1 MFLSSKNRKYI
12 FYKNNQ
18 ILMETLSSI
27 FEASLDY
34 DIIHADNRI
43 ALVTNWR
50 EQIKQ
55 IVPFFR

>member
-18 ILMETLSSI
+18 IQMETLSSI

-43 ALVTNWR
+43 AMVTN
-50 EQIKQ
+50 
-55 IVPFFR
+55 

>member
-43 ALVTNWR
+43 ALVTN
-50 EQIKQ
+50 
-55 IVPFFR
+55 

>member
-18 ILMETLSSI
+18 VLMETLPSI
-27 FEASLDY
+27 FEASLDN

-43 ALVTNWR
+43 ALGTNWR
-50 EQIKQ
+50 EQIK
-55 IVPFFR
+55 